1 MTPGVVAAIAG
12 CVAEIAW
19 IWLVLRRV
27 RPALRRS
34 LARRLDVE
42 IEDRA
47 VGGWSASNAGAGTGL
62 LVAVVDV
69 VLLVGLVLGPV
80 ALVAVVAWAV
90 VGGG

>member
-1 MTPGVVAAIAG
+1 MTPGVLVAIVG
-12 CVAEIAW
+12 CLAEIAW
-19 IWLVLRRV
+19 VWLVLRRV

-47 VGGWSASNAGAGTGL
+47 VGGWAARNASAGTGL

-80 ALVAVVAWAV
+80 VLVALAV
-90 VGGG
+90 WLATR

>member
-1 MTPGVVAAIAG
+1 MTAGVLAAIAAG

-19 IWLVLRRV
+19 IGLVVHRV
-27 RPALRRS
+27 RPALRRR
-34 LARRLDVE
+34 LATRLGVE

-47 VGGWSASNAGAGTGL
+47 VGGWSARNAGVGVGL

-80 ALVAVVAWAV
+80 ALVVLVAWLVA
-90 VGGG
+90 G